1 MVIPKADKV
10 PVGVDGA
17 SPQVLLEAAH
27 AAQAPISRVLKAPL
41 AQVDPAVPE
50 AALHKELRGR
60 ARQRSANLSQ
70 ARVVNM
76 AARAIVSLASI
87 VLENQAFRAV
97 LSAQADRVGLKSQGD
112 VARVNPVVVRKQD
125 PARRLFV
132 QPPKGMIGNLV
143 ALLHTSHV

>member
-1 MVIPKADKV
+1 
-10 PVGVDGA
+10 
-17 SPQVLLEAAH
+17 
-27 AAQAPISRVLKAPL
+27 
-41 AQVDPAVPE
+41 
-50 AALHKELRGR
+50 
-60 ARQRSANLSQ
+60 
-70 ARVVNM
+70 M

-97 LSAQADRVGLKSQGD
+97 LSARADRVGLKSQGD